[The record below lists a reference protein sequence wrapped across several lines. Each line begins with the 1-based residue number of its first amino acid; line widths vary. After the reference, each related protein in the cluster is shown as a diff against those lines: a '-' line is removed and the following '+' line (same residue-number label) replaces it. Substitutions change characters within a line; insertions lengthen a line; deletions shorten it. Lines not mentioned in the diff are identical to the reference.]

1 MCPKNYQIGGNG
13 IECPRDVPGKMTAN
27 DNLEKNG
34 QNLTGKVK
42 MTEMAKDHK
51 TFDAYLIEDRCDGPG
66 QMANLAKPDR
76 KVENRIY
83 GVRSQKG

>member
-13 IECPRDVPGKMTAN
+13 KECPRDVPGKMTAN
-27 DNLEKNG
+27 DNLKKRPKPDRQGENDRNG
-34 QNLTGKVK
+34 
-42 MTEMAKDHK
+42 EDHK
-51 TFDAYLIEDRCDGPG
+51 TFDGYLIEDRWDGPG
-66 QMANLAKPDR
+66 QVVNLEKPDR